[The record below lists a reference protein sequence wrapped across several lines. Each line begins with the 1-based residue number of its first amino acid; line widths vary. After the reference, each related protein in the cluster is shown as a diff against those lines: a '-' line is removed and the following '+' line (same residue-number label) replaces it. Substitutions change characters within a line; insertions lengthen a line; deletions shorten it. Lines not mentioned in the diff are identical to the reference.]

1 MLQNL
6 QGKIESEKLT
16 KEDYSS
22 RKVSSLSMSDVDITK
37 QIQILQKL
45 KEKKETQRMTPEQRF
60 SSQNSREQNSFVQQ
74 QKNL

>member
-22 RKVSSLSMSDVDITK
+22 RKVSSLSMSDVDITG

-45 KEKKETQRMTPEQRF
+45 EKKGNP
-60 SSQNSREQNSFVQQ
+60 
-74 QKNL
+74 KNNT